1 MINREVYLNDLLKYK
16 DNDKI
21 KLISGMR
28 QSGKTTIVKEFVKEL
43 EKDND
48 NNIIYIEC
56 NTDCDLLKLKNNL
69 EDSEL
74 PNLINKK
81 INVNKNNYIL
91 FDEIQDLHNW
101 KFILP
106 ELLSQIN
113 ANEKLNID
121 LYFIGINFKR
131 LKDFFKLEYNHFEYN
146 EIIILPLSFR
156 EFLELKYEFNKS
168 NLNNVN
174 NREREEILLQIL
186 DNKTDFEIDKSKDY
200 DAEFMEY
207 VKYGSLPILFD
218 YNDKKKIL
226 KNLVFGI
233 YNTIFLQDIVKR
245 NSIKNVLL
253 LERIIKYTLL
263 NLGNVTS
270 SKNLCK
276 YLKKDCKKTTPTTVL
291 DYLKILEESKLF
303 YSVHRYDI
311 AKDKVLK
318 TLPKYYVGDIGIN
331 NAIMG
336 FNENIGNNILENLV
350 FLELLHRNCEIMIG
364 KYNNHEISFIVK
376 TPETIK
382 YYQICKTL
390 EDRENLSKK
399 CESLELI
406 KDNYEKIV
414 LTLDKDVK
422 KEWKGIKFINII
434 DFLLEDYWLCQS
446 FNNHINDKEE

>member
-1 MINREVYLNDLLKYK
+1 MGNTMLNREVYINNLIQYK

-43 EKDND
+43 ESDKN

-81 INVNKNNYIL
+81 IKPNKNNYIF
-91 FDEIQDLHNW
+91 FDEIQDLFNW

-106 ELLSQIN
+106 ELLLKIN
-113 ANEKLNID
+113 ENKDIDID

-131 LKDFFKLEYNHFEYN
+131 LKNFFKLEYNDFEYN
-146 EIIILPLSFR
+146 EIEVLPPSFR
-156 EFLELKYEFNKS
+156 EFLELKYEFNKANINS
-168 NLNNVN
+168 ATDK
-174 NREREEILLQIL
+174 EKEEILHQIL
-186 DNKTDFEIDKSKDY
+186 DKKTEFEINRNKDY
-200 DAEFMEY
+200 SAEFNEY
-207 VKYGSLPILFD
+207 VKYGSLPILFE
-218 YNDKKKIL
+218 YNNKDNIL
-226 KNLVFGI
+226 KNLVFGV
-233 YNTIFLQDIVKR
+233 YNTIFLQDIIKR

-311 AKDKVLK
+311 AKDKELK
-318 TLPKYYVGDIGIN
+318 TLPKYYIGDIGIN

-336 FNENIGNNILENLV
+336 FNEDIENNILENIV
-350 FLELLHRNCEIMIG
+350 FLELLHRDCKIRIG
-364 KYNNHEISFIVK
+364 KYNNRKISFVVK
-376 TPETIK
+376 TPQTRK
-382 YYQICKTL
+382 YYQICKTIDDEEAL
-390 EDRENLSKK
+390 KEK

-414 LTLDKDVK
+414 LTLDKNVK

-434 DFLLEDYWLCQS
+434 DFLLEDY
-446 FNNHINDKEE
+446 

>member
-1 MINREVYLNDLLKYK
+1 MLNREIYINQLREYK
-16 DNDKI
+16 DNNKI

-43 EKDND
+43 ESDSN

-69 EDSEL
+69 EDSQL
-74 PNLINKK
+74 PDLINRK
-81 INVNKNNYIL
+81 IKANKNNYIF
-91 FDEIQDLHNW
+91 FDEIQDLYNW

-106 ELLSQIN
+106 ELISQIN
-113 ANEKLNID
+113 ENKKLNID

-131 LKDFFKLEYNHFEYN
+131 LKKFFKLEYNSFEYN
-146 EIIILPLSFR
+146 EIEVLPLSFR
-156 EFLELKYEFNKS
+156 EFLELKFESS
-168 NLNNVN
+168 NWKDSTHKENTEMV
-174 NREREEILLQIL
+174 LQIL
-186 DNKTDFEIDKSKDY
+186 GNKTEFEIDKSKDY
-200 DAEFMEY
+200 TKEFNEY
-207 VKYGSLPILFD
+207 VKYGSLPILFE
-218 YNDKKKIL
+218 YNNKRNIL
-226 KNLVFGI
+226 KNLIFGVF
-233 YNTIFLQDIVKR
+233 NTIFLQDIVKK

-303 YSVHRYDI
+303 YSVPRYDI
-311 AKDKVLK
+311 AKDRPLK
-318 TLPKYYVGDIGIN
+318 TLPKYYIGDIGIN

-336 FNENIGNNILENLV
+336 FNEDIGENILENLV

-364 KYNNHEISFIVK
+364 KYNNREISFVVK
-376 TPETIK
+376 TPETRK
-382 YYQICKTL
+382 YYQICKSLDDEETL
-390 EDRENLSKK
+390 REK
-399 CESLELI
+399 CESLEMI

-414 LTLDKDVK
+414 LTLDKDTK
-422 KEWKGIKFINII
+422 MEWKGIKFINII
-434 DFLLEDYWLCQS
+434 DFLLEDY
-446 FNNHINDKEE
+446 

>member
-43 EKDND
+43 EKDKN

-81 INVNKNNYIL
+81 IKINKNNYII
-91 FDEIQDLHNW
+91 FDEIQDLYNW

-106 ELLSQIN
+106 ALLSQIN

-131 LKDFFKLEYNHFEYN
+131 LKDFFKLEYNHLEYN
-146 EIIILPLSFR
+146 EITVLPLSFR
-156 EFLELKYEFNKS
+156 EFLELKYEFNKT
-168 NLNNVN
+168 NFNQATDK
-174 NREREEILLQIL
+174 EKEEIMLQIL
-186 DNKTDFEIDKSKDY
+186 DKKTDFEINKIRDY
-200 DAEFMEY
+200 EAEFKEY
-207 VKYGSLPILFD
+207 VKYGSLPILFE
-218 YNDKKKIL
+218 YNNKRNIL
-226 KNLVFGI
+226 KNLIFGV

-311 AKDKVLK
+311 AKDKLLK

-336 FNENIGNNILENLV
+336 FNEDIEDNILENLV
-350 FLELLHRNCEIMIG
+350 FLELLHRDCEIMIG
-364 KYNNHEISFIVK
+364 KHNNHEINFVVK
-376 TPETIK
+376 TPETRK
-382 YYQICKTL
+382 YYQICKTIG
-390 EDRENLSKK
+390 DTENLCKK

-434 DFLLEDYWLCQS
+434 DFLLEEY
-446 FNNHINDKEE
+446 

>member
-1 MINREVYLNDLLKYK
+1 MLNREVYINCLMKYK

-28 QSGKTTIVKEFVKEL
+28 QAGKTTIVKEFVKEL
-43 EKDND
+43 KND
-48 NNIIYIEC
+48 KKNNIIYIEC

-74 PNLINKK
+74 PDLINRKIKK
-81 INVNKNNYIL
+81 GKNNYIF
-91 FDEIQDLHNW
+91 FDEIQDLYNW

-106 ELLSQIN
+106 ELLSKIN
-113 ANEKLNID
+113 ENKNITID

-131 LKDFFKLEYNHFEYN
+131 LKKFFKLEYNDFEYN
-146 EIIILPLSFR
+146 EIEVLPPSFR
-156 EFLELKYEFNKS
+156 EFLELKFEFNKS
-168 NLNNVN
+168 NLDKATDK
-174 NREREEILLQIL
+174 EKEEILLKIL
-186 DNKTDFEIDKSKDY
+186 DSETEFEIDKNRDY
-200 DAEFMEY
+200 TIEFNEY
-207 VKYGSLPILFD
+207 VKYGSLPILFE
-218 YNDKKKIL
+218 YSNKRNIL
-226 KNLVFGI
+226 KNLVFGV

-303 YSVHRYDI
+303 HSVHRYDI
-311 AKDKVLK
+311 AKDKELK
-318 TLPKYYVGDIGIN
+318 TLPKYYIGDIGIN

-336 FNENIGNNILENLV
+336 FNENIENNILENLI
-350 FLELLHRNCEIMIG
+350 FLELLHRDCQIRIG
-364 KYNNHEISFIVK
+364 KYNNKEINFVVK
-376 TPETIK
+376 TPETRK
-382 YYQICKTL
+382 YYQICKTIND
-390 EDRENLSKK
+390 EKELSEK
-399 CESLELI
+399 CKSLELI

-422 KEWKGIKFINII
+422 MEWKGIKFMNII
-434 DFLLEDYWLCQS
+434 DFLLEDY
-446 FNNHINDKEE
+446 